1 MAENTLA
8 LNFRDNEEMRSF
20 VDSMS
25 PRVGGNIS
33 LTVQVGV
40 QEYDE
45 NRLVGVVTN
54 VDRDPYG
61 EYDQPLDPAA
71 EEFEGTTEPAL
82 EDFDASGLTSELA
95 MAEEL
100 PPEPPMV

>member
-1 MAENTLA
+1 MADNTLQ
-8 LNFRDNEEMRSF
+8 LNFRDNAEMRDF

-25 PRVGGNIS
+25 PRVGGSIS
-33 LTVQVGV
+33 LSVQVGV

-61 EYDQPLDPAA
+61 GYDEGLDASA

-82 EDFDASGLTSELA
+82 EDFDASGLTSQLA

-100 PPEPPMV
+100 PEEE